1 MPADARRLNPRPE
14 AVDSDIVERFGWMR
28 GVVVALALVMVACG
42 GRFEPSALDA
52 NDAILAGLTDIP
64 GAEPVSVETYGY
76 DAGDEETGDDF
87 FTEVEYEVVE
97 PAATGDIVETV
108 AARLDGW
115 DSEVTGDGDALVAT
129 FKKGQARVSLTT
141 WDGGFDVTVAAEGG
155 RLDDTRLSLAP

>member
-1 MPADARRLNPRPE
+1 MA
-14 AVDSDIVERFGWMR
+14 G
-28 GVVVALALVMVACG
+28 ALIAAACG

-64 GAEPVSVETYGY
+64 GAEPVAVETYGY
-76 DAGDEETGDDF
+76 DAGDEETEDDF
-87 FTEVEYEVVE
+87 FTEVEYEVVD
-97 PAATGDIVETV
+97 PATAGDIVGTV

-115 DSEVTGDGDALVAT
+115 DSQVTGDADALVAT